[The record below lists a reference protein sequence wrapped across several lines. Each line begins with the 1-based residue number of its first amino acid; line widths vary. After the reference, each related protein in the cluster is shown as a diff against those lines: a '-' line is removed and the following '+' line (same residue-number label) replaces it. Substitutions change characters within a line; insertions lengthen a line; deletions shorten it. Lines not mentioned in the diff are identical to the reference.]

1 MTKFYKFLISIIILA
16 LVCLIFFLAKS
27 NILNLDSLKNLIL
40 SSGYFAPLIYIIAF
54 ALVPLTFF
62 PDSVLAI
69 LGGSIFGLGGGF
81 LYRRKYIFLY
91 F

>member
-81 LYRRKYIFLY
+81 LYTSIGALI
-91 F
+91 